1 MKQLKTIEQ
10 IQKLFPKIQGV
21 DVALLYGSFGRNEA
35 TPNSDIDIQLLVD
48 KDFQPENLIDEL
60 HKEFQNDV
68 QSIREVVM
76 RNKVVAYFK
85 AQPKNRICHLH
96 KHQRD

>member
-10 IQKLFPKIQGV
+10 LQKLFPKVKGV

-48 KDFQPENLIDEL
+48 REFENKFLIDEL
-60 HKEFQNDV
+60 QIEFF
-68 QSIREVVM
+68 S
-76 RNKVVAYFK
+76 
-85 AQPKNRICHLH
+85 
-96 KHQRD
+96 